1 MDKISRRWI
10 NEHREELNEKY
21 DGQIVIVCDNQ
32 VAKAISEPVSITDIY
47 DIDTTV
53 CKGKEW
59 DYTFICKEE
68 EYLL

>member
-1 MDKISRRWI
+1 
-10 NEHREELNEKY
+10 LNEKY

-47 DIDTTV
+47 DIATKV